1 MVNTL
6 STGLSSGSRPL
17 STSLSTG
24 RWLGRHSPS
33 TNLGRRRNFVHVVD
47 IARTYVRSA
56 ERLLEQ
62 LKRGTTGTETYEIAS
77 EEDMSVMTIAEI
89 VQKIIRE
96 ERNINVNINLVDN
109 PRAGET
115 MVKEFMV
122 DTSVARD
129 RLGWEPKE
137 QVEETVRKEVAEH
150 TSNIDVCCL
159 FYQAYCELIYAYV
172 QYPIT
177 NIFSAAI
184 ARQTLPVNQYIPACH
199 GLPYSRKQIL
209 SLQAALT

>member
-1 MVNTL
+1 VRSGASVLKSNLYGEHVVDGTVVRKPTVINFFVDRALAGETL
-6 STGLSSGSRPL
+6 TVYKPG
-17 STSLSTG
+17 TQA
-24 RWLGRHSPS
+24 
-33 TNLGRRRNFVHVVD
+33 RNFVHVVD

-150 TSNIDVCCL
+150 
-159 FYQAYCELIYAYV
+159 
-172 QYPIT
+172 
-177 NIFSAAI
+177 
-184 ARQTLPVNQYIPACH
+184 
-199 GLPYSRKQIL
+199 K
-209 SLQAALT
+209 